1 MVGRGWW
8 VLVWTVCA
16 GWTVCVV
23 CGGLTCQPGRE
34 FFSGR
39 QGQCVPCTRCH
50 DPQVVVVP
58 CYVYQDAVCAPA
70 AQFVPNWSQPGQP
83 QPPITLSTSPAPLAR
98 DARTRGR
105 HKPGTPSD
113 RKADKSETISGI
125 QGKSH
130 GSKSAPRK
138 NNIRVQDGATLLAK
152 NDSKK
157 NNKHPRHN
165 HRHKHRQEFRPQNR
179 SVESQ
184 TEESKVNSVIL
195 HEKSGANNTLDQ
207 PATNDNTGVLSR
219 NSDGIESAVRDDSN
233 GANSSNKTEES
244 DLEQTEDGGWK
255 ETFFF
260 AIIIVI
266 SVCLVVVTIVTLSH
280 LRNNLTRRKL
290 KRVYDGV
297 PSESTGEARVMQQ
310 LLPSAPNGTAPVVAT
325 RGTVTYIRAT
335 SANSTPSSPT
345 ITTTTATMS
354 LETQRTSGQVYPIN
368 PFTMDRLLE
377 QRRVL
382 GPASS
387 VDTNLYIESWQQQDS
402 QPAGHS
408 ALVTPSQCIPLR
420 GSVSACPSPAPVRSY
435 RTGPASASASPTV
448 SVRGLNITRGHVR
461 GGLAVLGG
469 GGGGCS

>member
-23 CGGLTCQPGRE
+23 CGGLTCQPGQE

-70 AQFVPNWSQPGQP
+70 AQFVPYLSPPGQP
-83 QPPITLSTSPAPLAR
+83 QSPITLSTSPAPHAK
-98 DARTRGR
+98 DAR
-105 HKPGTPSD
+105 
-113 RKADKSETISGI
+113 
-125 QGKSH
+125 
-130 GSKSAPRK
+130 
-138 NNIRVQDGATLLAK
+138 NV
-152 NDSKK
+152 SKK
-157 NNKHPRHN
+157 NSKKHPRHN
-165 HRHKHRQEFRPQNR
+165 HRHRHRQDLRPQNR
-179 SVESQ
+179 SVELQ
-184 TEESKVNSVIL
+184 NEESKVNSVFL
-195 HEKSGANNTLDQ
+195 HEKSGANDALDQ
-207 PATNDNTGVLSR
+207 PPINDNTGILSR
-219 NSDGIESAVRDDSN
+219 NSGGIESAVRDDSN
-233 GANSSNKTEES
+233 GANSSDKTEES
-244 DLEQTEDGGWK
+244 DVEQPDDGGWK

-266 SVCLVVVTIVTLSH
+266 SVCLVVLTIVTLSH
-280 LRNNLTRRKL
+280 LRNILTRRKL

-402 QPAGHS
+402 QPAGHA
-408 ALVTPSQCIPLR
+408 ALIMPSQCIPLR

-461 GGLAVLGG
+461 GGLTVS
-469 GGGGCS
+469 GGGCS